1 MTEVYALTDGVS
13 EDEFEDALAEA
24 RDEQNLSR
32 ANVVRKVTGRPPAS
46 TTYAQNRHRRIE
58 VPRQSRDERAD
69 LIAELEA
76 TLTPDVAHQ
85 VEAMLEH
92 HTRRPSII
100 SHVSPSRSSS
110 STSIVPPSRSSSS
123 TSILPAAEQIQPFA
137 LPSVADRHSEE
148 GDGVLDNEFDCVVP

>member
-1 MTEVYALTDGVS
+1 MLHVSKPSMAACIVPALGMQGKRL
-13 EDEFEDALAEA
+13 DA
-24 RDEQNLSR
+24 
-32 ANVVRKVTGRPPAS
+32 
-46 TTYAQNRHRRIE
+46 
-58 VPRQSRDERAD
+58 ERAD

-110 STSIVPPSRSSSS
+110 STSLVPPSRSSSS
-123 TSILPAAEQIQPFA
+123 TSILPAAEKIQPSA